1 VAALGGRLVSQR
13 AGLAAGL
20 VFAVLP
26 PVSLYGQDARPYA
39 ITVALAAIASYL
51 LVRAMETDVSGGRY
65 KWFAG
70 YAACVAALGIVD
82 IFGLLLVVAHAVTVG
97 LRCARTVALGGAGGG
112 EAAGSSAAGGGGSGA
127 EAARSLGVSWLA
139 AAAAGV
145 VLSSPLLAF
154 AFVQRGTLSWL
165 TAPSLGAIRGLHELI
180 GPAYMADAVVLAV
193 ACGIVVSAL
202 RGREVLRASWPGSL
216 PALCLPWLI
225 VPPAI
230 LLIGSLVTP
239 LYTFRY
245 VLLCIPAIALL
256 AGAGLASVG
265 WVAGATALVVIALL
279 GVPQQ
284 RQVRGPDGHGDNIRQ
299 ADRIVAEHMRRG
311 DAVLEFKAENFAQ
324 AYPYGIRKLD
334 PVALAKGP
342 IKSATLIGTFLPD
355 PVVRQKLTRISRVWV
370 VEFGH
375 PEPLVILNGLSFHLV
390 HAWQTSDIWLY
401 LYAQSP

>member
-1 VAALGGRLVSQR
+1 
-13 AGLAAGL
+13 
-20 VFAVLP
+20 
-26 PVSLYGQDARPYA
+26 
-39 ITVALAAIASYL
+39 
-51 LVRAMETDVSGGRY
+51 
-65 KWFAG
+65 
-70 YAACVAALGIVD
+70 
-82 IFGLLLVVAHAVTVG
+82 
-97 LRCARTVALGGAGGG
+97 
-112 EAAGSSAAGGGGSGA
+112 
-127 EAARSLGVSWLA
+127 
-139 AAAAGV
+139 
-145 VLSSPLLAF
+145 
-154 AFVQRGTLSWL
+154 
-165 TAPSLGAIRGLHELI
+165 
-180 GPAYMADAVVLAV
+180 
-193 ACGIVVSAL
+193 VVSAL

-256 AGAGLASVG
+256 AGAGLASIG
-265 WVAGATALVVIALL
+265 WVAGAAALVVIALL
-279 GVPQQ
+279 GVSQQ
-284 RQVRGPDGHGDNIRQ
+284 RQVCGPDGHGDNIRQ

-355 PVVRQKLTRISRVWV
+355 PVLRQKLTRISRVWV